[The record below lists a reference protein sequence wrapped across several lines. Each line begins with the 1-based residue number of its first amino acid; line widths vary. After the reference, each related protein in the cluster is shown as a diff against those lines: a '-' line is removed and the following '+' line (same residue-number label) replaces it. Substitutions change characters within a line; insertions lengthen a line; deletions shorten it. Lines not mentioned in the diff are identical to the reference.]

1 MDVIAADGSLR
12 RSLCPI
18 ELTIP
23 AGMNWI
29 IPGNIKYFAF
39 KTLSHGE
46 TSKYK
51 GLLTYA
57 DQELNLFIQSK
68 HHSPAQLIPA
78 HASPQG

>member
-29 IPGNIKYFAF
+29 IPGNIKYFAL
-39 KTLSHGE
+39 KLCPMGR
-46 TSKYK
+46 
-51 GLLTYA
+51 
-57 DQELNLFIQSK
+57 
-68 HHSPAQLIPA
+68 
-78 HASPQG
+78 PQNIRVS